1 MPICQTCRGE
11 YEQSAPPR
19 PPADQKPDG
28 DSAPRVAE
36 PRLCPRCGSDV
47 SVWETMDIDLP
58 QFVLWEGGIMGLMP
72 AAVALAVWLFFWLP
86 REASVYYY
94 PVLTAMSFG
103 LSALLFFVLYAD
115 RLVWWE
121 RWWAAQVYRTRHMS
135 IIALIVITAVAGV
148 LLSALWLLIYA
159 TSGKPVDL
167 VNKGLFALIYVAS
180 YVCLTVAVTLGFVQQ
195 YVERLQK
202 CAPSPIFVSTRRLA
216 RVVADA
222 AIQSINLM
230 QPGARVSSV
239 REDSQPVCEVL
250 EALRIPEDG
259 GIHVLLRECKLVP
272 YPDAEGQMQ
281 EKWMEM
287 LWRIKAD
294 RWGHIQS
301 LQPGAVEPY
310 SEEKRRFREI
320 GRLS

>member
-1 MPICQTCRGE
+1 
-11 YEQSAPPR
+11 
-19 PPADQKPDG
+19 
-28 DSAPRVAE
+28 
-36 PRLCPRCGSDV
+36 
-47 SVWETMDIDLP
+47 
-58 QFVLWEGGIMGLMP
+58 MGLMP
-72 AAVALAVWLFFWLP
+72 AALALAVWLFFWLP
-86 REASVYYY
+86 REVSAYYY
-94 PVLTAMSFG
+94 PVLTAVSFG
-103 LSALLFFVLYAD
+103 LSALLFFVIYAD

-121 RWWAAQVYRTRHMS
+121 RWWAAQVYRVRHMS
-135 IIALIVITAVAGV
+135 IISVIVMTALAGV
-148 LLSALWLLIYA
+148 LLSALWLLLYT
-159 TSGKPVDL
+159 TSGKPVGL
-167 VNKGLFALIYVAS
+167 VNKGFFALIYVAS

-202 CAPSPIFVSTRRLA
+202 YAPPPIFVSTRRLS
-216 RVVADA
+216 RVVVDA

-230 QPGARVSSV
+230 QPGARVSSI

-250 EALRIPEDG
+250 EALRIPENG

-310 SEEKRRFREI
+310 GEEKRRFREI